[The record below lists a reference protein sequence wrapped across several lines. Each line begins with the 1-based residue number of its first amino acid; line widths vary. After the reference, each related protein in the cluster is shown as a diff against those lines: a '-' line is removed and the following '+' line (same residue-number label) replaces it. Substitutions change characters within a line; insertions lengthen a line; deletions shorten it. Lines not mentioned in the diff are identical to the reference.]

1 MLARLVAS
9 CVALV
14 VLAGCGGGTRLVK
27 QPTPH
32 AGAGNPVA
40 LAQARDGTLEATLD
54 WVVVRNGPGSWAKN
68 ADWDEYLLRV
78 ANTGGAPV
86 RITRVA
92 VVDSTGTTV
101 LPLATRKAL
110 VQGSKQTV
118 KRYRASGLKVRAGV
132 GGAGLVAAG
141 IATTAVGV
149 AGATAA
155 AVGSALGGGSAAGA
169 GAAAGG
175 LLIAGPAVAIFGI
188 VRAVRNSKVNAEIVR
203 RSSLLP
209 LAVEP
214 GAVQALDLLVPLAPS
229 PQRVEIDYQD
239 AGGSH
244 RLDLDVRAALA
255 GLHLGAPEGA
265 AGTPPPR

>member
-27 QPTPH
+27 QPTPPAA
-32 AGAGNPVA
+32 AGSVAA
-40 LAQARDGTLEATLD
+40 LAQGQDGRLQATLD

-78 ANTGGAPV
+78 ANTGTAPV

-101 LPLATRKAL
+101 LPLATRKGL
-110 VQGSKQTV
+110 VRGSKQTV
-118 KRYRASGLKVRAGV
+118 KRYRASGLNVRAGA
-132 GGAGLVAAG
+132 GGAGLMAAG

-155 AVGSALGGGSAAGA
+155 AYGSALSGGSAAGGA
-169 GAAAGG
+169 AAAGG

-188 VRAVRNSKVNAEIVR
+188 VRAVRNSKVNTEIVR
-203 RSSLLP
+203 RSSVLP
-209 LAVEP
+209 VAVGP
-214 GAVQALDLLVPLAPS
+214 GAVQPLDLLFPLAPS
-229 PQRVEIDYQD
+229 PQRLEIDYAD
-239 AGGSH
+239 ASGSH
-244 RLDLDVRAALA
+244 RLDLDLRAPLA
-255 GLHLGAPEGA
+255 GLHLGTTAGA